1 MKTLKSELLKQP
13 ALWMVGVILSL
24 EHLLTVFFWLTERPL
39 LLILSPSTPSVCWPL
54 FSQCETFKPSP
65 EILQILLATYAV
77 LALASAALWGLK
89 KKSQGAIT
97 LLWVLLFIKSA
108 FILQDYRLT
117 GNYHYIPTLLTLAF
131 LLIPDRAR
139 SLPMTF
145 FVLYF
150 TAGLLKLNPQWLGG
164 SSINERLF
172 PSVFTDL
179 GVWYV
184 LVLELGLIFL
194 LFAKKD
200 RWFYFVFAQLV
211 LFHLYSWHLTR
222 FFYPSVMLLL
232 LGIPL
237 VTRPLVSEWTIS
249 DTFKKVFATRS
260 AAVLTVIFLSLQL
273 PQYYLPGDAALTGE
287 GRMYALIMY
296 DGRVQCEPHVTL
308 WKKDQSKETVPLT
321 PPWLMTRTACDP
333 LVYMRL
339 SEHICQWVTKDPA
352 VLQADLTVPVRYQ
365 GETQWQPLVS
375 ATDICKKPLTYSSF
389 FPNSWIAKFQ
399 KDFQIN
405 GSK

>member
-13 ALWMVGVILSL
+13 ALWAVGAILSF

-39 LLILSPSTPSVCWPL
+39 LLILSPSTPAVCWPL
-54 FSQCETFKPSP
+54 LSQCEAFKPGP
-65 EILQILLATYAV
+65 LLLQILLGTYA
-77 LALASAALWGLK
+77 ALAVISLVLWPLK
-89 KKSQGAIT
+89 KKPAEAVG
-97 LLWVLLFIKSA
+97 LLWVLLVFRLGFI
-108 FILQDYRLT
+108 ILDYRLT

-131 LLIPDRAR
+131 LLIPERAR

-150 TAGLLKLNPQWLGG
+150 TAGLLKLNGQWLSG
-164 SSINERLF
+164 SAINERLL
-172 PSVFTDL
+172 PSVFTEL

-184 LVLELGLIFL
+184 LVLELGFIFL
-194 LFAKKD
+194 LFAKSN
-200 RWFYFVFAQLV
+200 RWFYFLFAQLV
-211 LFHLYSWHLTR
+211 IFHLYSWHLTR

-232 LGIPL
+232 LGTLL
-237 VTRPLVSEWTIS
+237 VTRPLIS
-249 DTFKKVFATRS
+249 DWNIKATFQKVFALRS
-260 AAVLTVIFLSLQL
+260 AVILTAIFLALQL

-308 WKKDQSKETVPLT
+308 WKKDQSKETVPLL

-339 SEHICQWVTKDPA
+339 AEHICQWTDRDPA

-365 GETQWQPLVS
+365 GDSDWQPLVT
-375 ATDICKKPLTYSSF
+375 ATNICKRPLSYSSF
-389 FPNSWIAKFQ
+389 FPNPWIAKSR
-399 KDFQIN
+399 KDFQTI

>member
-1 MKTLKSELLKQP
+1 MKSLRLELEKTPQ
-13 ALWMVGVILSL
+13 LWLVGLILSL
-24 EHLLTVFFWLTERPL
+24 EHLLTFFFWLTERPIL
-39 LLILSPSTPSVCWPL
+39 WILSRSTPSVCWPV
-54 FSQCETFKPSP
+54 FSQCEVFKPGP
-65 EILQILLATYAV
+65 VTLQILLGLYAG
-77 LALASAALWGLK
+77 LAVISGTLWALK
-89 KKSQGAIT
+89 KKPALAISLIWI
-97 LLWVLLFIKSA
+97 LLAMKIG

-117 GNYHYIPTLLTLAF
+117 GNYHYIPTMVMLAF
-131 LLIPDRAR
+131 LLIPHRALA
-139 SLPMTF
+139 LPMTF

-150 TAGLLKLNPQWLGG
+150 SAGILKLDTQWLSGAA
-164 SSINERLF
+164 INERLF
-172 PSVFTDL
+172 PTWLTQV

-200 RWFYFVFAQLV
+200 RWFYFVFVQLV
-211 LFHLYSWHLTR
+211 VFHLYSWHLTR

-232 LGIPL
+232 LGIL
-237 VTRPLVSEWTIS
+237 LITRPLIADWSVRQA
-249 DTFKKVFATRS
+249 FRKVFQS
-260 AAVLTVIFLSLQL
+260 PVAVSLTVIFVALQL

-308 WKKDQSKETVPLT
+308 WKKDQSKDTVPLM

-339 SEHICQWVTKDPA
+339 SEQICQWAAKDTT
-352 VLQADLTVPVRYQ
+352 VVQADFTLPVRYQ
-365 GETQWQPLVS
+365 GDSEWQPLVS
-375 ATDICKKPLTYSSF
+375 ATDICKKRLTYSNF
-389 FPNSWIAKFQ
+389 FPNAWIMKLQ
-399 KDFQIN
+399 KDFSVS

>member
-1 MKTLKSELLKQP
+1 MKTLKSELTQQQT
-13 ALWMVGVILSL
+13 LWIVGVILSL
-24 EHLLTVFFWLTERPL
+24 EHLLTVFFWLGERPL

-54 FSQCETFKPSP
+54 YSQCEAFKPGP
-65 EILQILLATYAV
+65 VLLQILLGTYA
-77 LALASAALWGLK
+77 ALAAISAILWAVK
-89 KKSQGAIT
+89 KKPLWAAG
-97 LLWVLLFIKSA
+97 LLWILLVFKLW

-117 GNYHYIPTLLTLAF
+117 GNYHYIPTLVTLAF
-131 LLIPDRAR
+131 LLIPERAR

-150 TAGLLKLNPQWLGG
+150 TAGLLKLNSQWLSGMA
-164 SSINERLF
+164 INERLL
-172 PSVFTDL
+172 PSLFTDL

-194 LFAKKD
+194 LFAKSN

-211 LFHLYSWHLTR
+211 VFHLYSWHLTR

-232 LGIPL
+232 LGILL
-237 VTRPLVSEWTIS
+237 VTRPLVSDWNIKS
-249 DTFKKVFATRS
+249 TFQKVFALKS
-260 AAVLTVIFLSLQL
+260 AVVLTVIFLALQL

-308 WKKDQSKETVPLT
+308 WKKDQSKETVPLM

-339 SEHICQWVTKDPA
+339 AEHICQWTSHDPSI
-352 VLQADLTVPVRYQ
+352 LQADLTLPVRYQ
-365 GETQWQPLVS
+365 GENQWQPLVS
-375 ATDICKKPLTYSSF
+375 ATNVCKKPLTYSSF
-389 FPNSWIAKFQ
+389 FPNGWIAKFQ
-399 KDFQIN
+399 KDFQIS

>member
-1 MKTLKSELLKQP
+1 MKTLKSELQKQP
-13 ALWMVGVILSL
+13 ALWIVGVILSL
-24 EHLLTVFFWLTERPL
+24 EHLLTVFFWLSERPL

-54 FSQCETFKPSP
+54 FSQCEAFKPGP
-65 EILQILLATYAV
+65 ELLQMLLGTYAV
-77 LALASAALWGLK
+77 LAVISSALWALK
-89 KKSQGAIT
+89 KKPQWAAG
-97 LLWVLLFIKSA
+97 LLWALLLFKLG
-108 FILQDYRLT
+108 FILLDYRLT
-117 GNYHYIPTLLTLAF
+117 GNYHYIPTLITFAF

-139 SLPMTF
+139 SLPMAF

-150 TAGLLKLNPQWLGG
+150 TAGLLKLNSQWLSG
-164 SSINERLF
+164 SAINERLF
-172 PSVFTDL
+172 PALFTEL

-194 LFAKKD
+194 LFAKNN
-200 RWFYFVFAQLV
+200 RWFYFVFSQLV
-211 LFHLYSWHLTR
+211 IFHLYSWHLTR

-232 LGIPL
+232 LGTLLI
-237 VTRPLVSEWTIS
+237 TRPLVSDWSIKA
-249 DTFKKVFATRS
+249 TFQKVFAQRS
-260 AAVLTVIFLSLQL
+260 AVILTVIFLALQL

-287 GRMYALIMY
+287 GRMYAMIMY

-339 SEHICQWVTKDPA
+339 AEHLCQWSAKDSSI
-352 VLQADLTVPVRYQ
+352 LQADLTVPVRYQ
-365 GETQWQPLVS
+365 GESQWQPLVA
-375 ATDICKKPLTYSSF
+375 ATNVCKKPLTYSSF